1 MNFDRMRELFLD
13 QAIRGELVSQ
23 LAEEGVVE
31 QIGAAPEE
39 VPFKIPESW
48 SWIRVEELAVKRK
61 TIDPSTLTNDEIEL
75 WSIPAFD
82 AGVAEKV
89 SPGDIGSSKKVVQVG
104 DVLLAKIVPHI
115 KRVWVVSESA
125 NSLIKLASTEWLVY
139 ASELFLPEFM
149 GLLFRAPYFR
159 TKMMGSVS
167 GMGSLKRANPRILA
181 KVWLPVPPIK
191 EQERIVTRLEDAFAE
206 IDRAEKAYGE
216 LQTLAGVL
224 RGQILQEAIEG
235 KLVPQ
240 LAEEGVVEQIGAAPE
255 EVPFEI
261 PEKWKWYYLG
271 SVIEYGKSNQVS
283 GDEIT
288 SQTWVLDLEDIE
300 KNTGRILEKKRG
312 VPSTSNKNKFESG
325 YVLYSKLRPYLNK
338 VVVADEAGV
347 CTTEIVPINVIGAS
361 VPLDAKYLQT
371 YLMSPFFVNY
381 ANQASYGVKMPRL
394 GTKDARAALIPIP
407 PLEEQKRI
415 VQKVVEL
422 LSQTDSL
429 AGC

>member
-1 MNFDRMRELFLD
+1 MNFDRIRELVWEQTFQSSKLSSV
-13 QAIRGELVSQ
+13 LVM
-23 LAEEGVVE
+23 L
-31 QIGAAPEE
+31 EE
-39 VPFKIPESW
+39 VGKFISGRTPKSN
-48 SWIRVEELAVKRK
+48 ELA
-61 TIDPSTLTNDEIEL
+61 
-75 WSIPAFD
+75 SIGDIPYFKVGD
-82 AGVAEKV
+82 MNTEGNEKV
-89 SPGDIGSSKKVVQVG
+89 LRITS
-104 DVLLAKIVPHI
+104 
-115 KRVWVVSESA
+115 
-125 NSLIKLASTEWLVY
+125 
-139 ASELFLPEFM
+139 LFLKEKAGKTFPAGAIVYPKNGGAVF
-149 GLLFRAPYFR
+149 
-159 TKMMGSVS
+159 TN
-167 GMGSLKRANPRILA
+167 KRRILA
-181 KVWLPVPPIK
+181 TESVIDLNTGGFVCGERLNQAYTYMFFCGLDFRKISKGTALPTIDQKKLHQTKIPVPSLE
-191 EQERIVTRLEDAFAE
+191 EQSRIVTRLGEAFAE

-347 CTTEIVPINVIGAS
+347 CTTEIVPVNVNGAS

-371 YLMSPFFVNY
+371 YLMSPFFMNY

>member
-1 MNFDRMRELFLD
+1 MNFDRIRELVWEQTFQSSKLSSV
-13 QAIRGELVSQ
+13 LVM
-23 LAEEGVVE
+23 L
-31 QIGAAPEE
+31 EE
-39 VPFKIPESW
+39 VGKFISGRTPKSD
-48 SWIRVEELAVKRK
+48 ELA
-61 TIDPSTLTNDEIEL
+61 
-75 WSIPAFD
+75 SIGDIPYFKVGD
-82 AGVAEKV
+82 MNTEGNEKV
-89 SPGDIGSSKKVVQVG
+89 LRITS
-104 DVLLAKIVPHI
+104 
-115 KRVWVVSESA
+115 
-125 NSLIKLASTEWLVY
+125 
-139 ASELFLPEFM
+139 LFLKEKAGKTFPAGAIVYPKNGGAVF
-149 GLLFRAPYFR
+149 
-159 TKMMGSVS
+159 TN
-167 GMGSLKRANPRILA
+167 KRRILA
-181 KVWLPVPPIK
+181 TESVIDLNTGGFVCGERLNQAYTYMFFCGLDFRKISKGTALPTIDQKKLHQTKIPVPSLE
-191 EQERIVTRLEDAFAE
+191 EQSRIVTRLGEAFAE
-206 IDRAEKAYGE
+206 IDRAEKAYEE

-347 CTTEIVPINVIGAS
+347 CTTEIVPINVNGAS

>member
-1 MNFDRMRELFLD
+1 MNFDRIRELVWEQTFQSSKLSSV
-13 QAIRGELVSQ
+13 LVM
-23 LAEEGVVE
+23 L
-31 QIGAAPEE
+31 EE
-39 VPFKIPESW
+39 VGKFISGRTPKSD
-48 SWIRVEELAVKRK
+48 ELA
-61 TIDPSTLTNDEIEL
+61 
-75 WSIPAFD
+75 SIGDIPYFKVGD
-82 AGVAEKV
+82 MNTEGNEKV
-89 SPGDIGSSKKVVQVG
+89 LRITS
-104 DVLLAKIVPHI
+104 
-115 KRVWVVSESA
+115 
-125 NSLIKLASTEWLVY
+125 
-139 ASELFLPEFM
+139 LFLKEKAGKTFPAGAIVYPKNGGAVF
-149 GLLFRAPYFR
+149 
-159 TKMMGSVS
+159 TN
-167 GMGSLKRANPRILA
+167 KRRILA
-181 KVWLPVPPIK
+181 TESVIDLNTGGFVCGERLNQAYTYMFFCGLDFRKISKGTALPTIDQKKLHQTKIPVPSLE
-191 EQERIVTRLEDAFAE
+191 EQSRIVTRLGEAFAE

-347 CTTEIVPINVIGAS
+347 CTTEIVPVNVNGAS

>member
-1 MNFDRMRELFLD
+1 MNFDRIRELVWEQTFQSSKLSSV
-13 QAIRGELVSQ
+13 LVM
-23 LAEEGVVE
+23 L
-31 QIGAAPEE
+31 EE
-39 VPFKIPESW
+39 VGKFISGRTPKSN
-48 SWIRVEELAVKRK
+48 ELA
-61 TIDPSTLTNDEIEL
+61 
-75 WSIPAFD
+75 SIGDIPYFKVGD
-82 AGVAEKV
+82 MNTEGNEKV
-89 SPGDIGSSKKVVQVG
+89 LRITS
-104 DVLLAKIVPHI
+104 
-115 KRVWVVSESA
+115 
-125 NSLIKLASTEWLVY
+125 
-139 ASELFLPEFM
+139 LFLKEKAGKTFPAGAIVYPKNGGAVF
-149 GLLFRAPYFR
+149 
-159 TKMMGSVS
+159 TN
-167 GMGSLKRANPRILA
+167 KRRILA
-181 KVWLPVPPIK
+181 TESVIDLNTGGFVCGERLNQAYTYMFFCGLDFRKISKGTALPTIDQKKLHQTKIPVPSLE
-191 EQERIVTRLEDAFAE
+191 EQSRIVTRLGEAFAE

-347 CTTEIVPINVIGAS
+347 CTTEIVPVNVNGAS
-361 VPLDAKYLQT
+361 VPLDAKEALQNPH
-371 YLMSPFFVNY
+371 L
-381 ANQASYGVKMPRL
+381 
-394 GTKDARAALIPIP
+394 
-407 PLEEQKRI
+407 
-415 VQKVVEL
+415 
-422 LSQTDSL
+422 
-429 AGC
+429 

>member
-1 MNFDRMRELFLD
+1 MLEEVGKFISGRTPKSNELASIGDIPYFKVGDMNTEGNEKVLRITSLFLKEKAGKTFPAG
-13 QAIRGELVSQ
+13 AIVYPKNG
-23 LAEEGVVE
+23 
-31 QIGAAPEE
+31 GA
-39 VPFKIPESW
+39 VFTN
-48 SWIRVEELAVKRK
+48 KR
-61 TIDPSTLTNDEIEL
+61 
-75 WSIPAFD
+75 
-82 AGVAEKV
+82 
-89 SPGDIGSSKKVVQVG
+89 
-104 DVLLAKIVPHI
+104 
-115 KRVWVVSESA
+115 
-125 NSLIKLASTEWLVY
+125 
-139 ASELFLPEFM
+139 
-149 GLLFRAPYFR
+149 
-159 TKMMGSVS
+159 
-167 GMGSLKRANPRILA
+167 RILA
-181 KVWLPVPPIK
+181 TESVIDLNTGGFVCGERLNQAYTYMFFCGLDFRKISKGTALPTIDQKKLHQTKIPVPSLE
-191 EQERIVTRLEDAFAE
+191 EQSRIVTRLGEAFAE

-347 CTTEIVPINVIGAS
+347 CTTEIVPVNVNGAS

-371 YLMSPFFVNY
+371 YLMSPFFMNY

>member
-1 MNFDRMRELFLD
+1 MNFDRIRELVWEQTFQSSKLSSV
-13 QAIRGELVSQ
+13 LVM
-23 LAEEGVVE
+23 L
-31 QIGAAPEE
+31 EE
-39 VPFKIPESW
+39 VGKFISGRTPKSD
-48 SWIRVEELAVKRK
+48 ELA
-61 TIDPSTLTNDEIEL
+61 
-75 WSIPAFD
+75 SIGDIPYFKVGD
-82 AGVAEKV
+82 MNTEGNEKV
-89 SPGDIGSSKKVVQVG
+89 LRITS
-104 DVLLAKIVPHI
+104 
-115 KRVWVVSESA
+115 
-125 NSLIKLASTEWLVY
+125 
-139 ASELFLPEFM
+139 LFLKEKAGKTFPAGAIVYPKNGGAVF
-149 GLLFRAPYFR
+149 
-159 TKMMGSVS
+159 TN
-167 GMGSLKRANPRILA
+167 KRRILA
-181 KVWLPVPPIK
+181 TESVIDLNTGGFVCGERLNQAYTYMFFCGLDFRKISKGTALPTIDQKKLHQTKIPVPSLE
-191 EQERIVTRLEDAFAE
+191 EQSRIVTRLGEAFAE
-206 IDRAEKAYGE
+206 IDRAEKAYEE

-224 RGQILQEAIEG
+224 RGQILQEAIQG

-347 CTTEIVPINVIGAS
+347 CTTEIIPVNVNGAS

-394 GTKDARAALIPIP
+394 GIKDARAALIPIP

>member
-1 MNFDRMRELFLD
+1 MNFDRIRELVWEQTFQSSKLSSV
-13 QAIRGELVSQ
+13 LVM
-23 LAEEGVVE
+23 L
-31 QIGAAPEE
+31 EE
-39 VPFKIPESW
+39 VGKFISARTPKSD
-48 SWIRVEELAVKRK
+48 ELA
-61 TIDPSTLTNDEIEL
+61 
-75 WSIPAFD
+75 SIGDIPYFKVGD
-82 AGVAEKV
+82 MNTEGNEKV
-89 SPGDIGSSKKVVQVG
+89 LRITS
-104 DVLLAKIVPHI
+104 
-115 KRVWVVSESA
+115 
-125 NSLIKLASTEWLVY
+125 
-139 ASELFLPEFM
+139 LFLKEKAGKTFPAGAIVYPKNGGAVF
-149 GLLFRAPYFR
+149 
-159 TKMMGSVS
+159 TN
-167 GMGSLKRANPRILA
+167 KRRILA
-181 KVWLPVPPIK
+181 TESVIDLNTGGFVCGERLNQAYTYMFFCGLDFRKISKGTALPTIDQKKLHQTKIPVPSLE
-191 EQERIVTRLEDAFAE
+191 EQSRIVTRLGEAFAE

-347 CTTEIVPINVIGAS
+347 CTTEIVPVNVNGAS